1 AEQARR
7 AHEQAAAAEARRRA
21 EARERRIRW
30 EGEITALRGALAQ
43 AAAEEGRLDS
53 QLQGQADRA
62 AELDRDIAAVTAE
75 IQRLDAA
82 APLVAKR
89 QRIADEAARVERE
102 LERRRASLE
111 ARADAL
117 FAASEQAGEGVRAV
131 RQAAADGRLDGVL
144 GPLADHLTVADGMAA
159 AVAA

>member
-1 AEQARR
+1 RAEGLTARIAERRNGLVEAVEEPVAGRDPEELRAEAASLRGMAGELDATLQAAQARLAEAAEARAAAEQARR

-82 APLVAKR
+82 APR
-89 QRIADEAARVERE
+89 
-102 LERRRASLE
+102 
-111 ARADAL
+111 
-117 FAASEQAGEGVRAV
+117 
-131 RQAAADGRLDGVL
+131 
-144 GPLADHLTVADGMAA
+144 
-159 AVAA
+159 